1 MGQEDD
7 AGEWDDN
14 LDRAIFAY
22 QAHHN
27 RRLGASPFYL
37 AHGIEP
43 TLPSE
48 STSTLTEPISPT
60 ELEDIHQHRR
70 EHIQNLG
77 QYRTKAAEKYR
88 EAYRK
93 LADARDEQYLDSGIT
108 AGDLVMRK
116 PINLKNKMWPKWDGP
131 FVVLEYTD
139 KNTYQLGSS
148 NGYVVRNLVNGER
161 IRKLSSKELKRY
173 RGGFWHASGRLK
185 ANDERAK

>member
-27 RRLGASPFYL
+27 RCLEASPFYL

-48 STSTLTEPISPT
+48 STSTLTESISST

-70 EHIQNLG
+70 DHIQNLG
-77 QYRTKAAEKYR
+77 QYHMEVAEKYQ

-93 LADARDEQYLDSGIT
+93 LADARDEQYLDLGIT
-108 AGDLVMRK
+108 AGDLAMRK
-116 PINLKNKMWPKWDGP
+116 P
-131 FVVLEYTD
+131 
-139 KNTYQLGSS
+139 
-148 NGYVVRNLVNGER
+148 
-161 IRKLSSKELKRY
+161 
-173 RGGFWHASGRLK
+173 
-185 ANDERAK
+185 